1 MVCHVCNGKLVDME
15 PVYACGS
22 GGHINKCNPHTVC
35 VTRSNNDCSLVC
47 QLGKIIY
54 YVMKYTFKSVRN
66 VEFDK
71 QAKQVLEKSAK
82 STLRSVFSRLYFFKE
97 SCEQICNHEMALE
110 ALKIDMV
117 KLNKL
122 KLY

>member
-1 MVCHVCNGKLVDME
+1 
-15 PVYACGS
+15 
-22 GGHINKCNPHTVC
+22 
-35 VTRSNNDCSLVC
+35 
-47 QLGKIIY
+47 
-54 YVMKYTFKSVRN
+54 MKYTFKAVRN

-117 KLNKL
+117 KTNKL